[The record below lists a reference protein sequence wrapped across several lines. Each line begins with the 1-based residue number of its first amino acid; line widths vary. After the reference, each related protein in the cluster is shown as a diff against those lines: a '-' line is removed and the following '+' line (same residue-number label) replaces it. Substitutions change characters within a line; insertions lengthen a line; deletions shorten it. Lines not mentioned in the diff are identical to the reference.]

1 MERKKTTTRRR
12 ARREAPAGGGPPD
25 SLDSS
30 SGNLLEQARGWGE
43 VAREAY
49 DDCEK
54 GRDAEAELHRRRNR
68 SGQ

>member
-1 MERKKTTTRRR
+1 MERKKTTTRRT
-12 ARREAPAGGGPPD
+12 RRQAPPSAGPGDPSDP
-25 SLDSS
+25 SA
-30 SGNLLEQARGWGE
+30 GNLLEQARGWGE

-54 GRDAEAELHRRRNR
+54 GKDAEAELHRRRNR

>member
-1 MERKKTTTRRR
+1 MEERTTKTRGG
-12 ARREAPAGGGPPD
+12 ARREAPASGGPPD
-25 SLDSS
+25 APGSS
-30 SGNLLEQARGWGE
+30 SGELLAQARGWGA

-49 DDCEK
+49 DDCDK

>member
-1 MERKKTTTRRR
+1 MRRKQETTR
-12 ARREAPAGGGPPD
+12 RREAPADGPPEALVP
-25 SLDSS
+25 STGS
-30 SGNLLEQARGWGE
+30 LLEQARGWNQ

>member
-1 MERKKTTTRRR
+1 MERKKRTVRRR
-12 ARREAPAGGGPPD
+12 ERPEGPPAEPEALASA
-25 SLDSS
+25 SLR
-30 SGNLLEQARGWGE
+30 EQARGWGD

>member
-1 MERKKTTTRRR
+1 MERKKTTTRR
-12 ARREAPAGGGPPD
+12 ARRRAPPTGGPGD
-25 SLDSS
+25 STGPS
-30 SGNLLEQARGWGE
+30 SGSLLEQARGWGE